1 MYMLHDWVQK
11 YRDHFNE
18 ALPVF
23 MLRDKTDDELIE
35 LIKQCLKSGKPYV
48 PDDPDP
54 EIDY

>member
-1 MYMLHDWVQK
+1 MYMLHDWLQK
-11 YRDHFNE
+11 YRDHFDE

-35 LIKQCLKSGKPYV
+35 LIKQCLKSGKAYV